1 MPRVENPGLFCFRS
15 TNVYIICRVLQFVTA
30 TMLEENQK
38 LTIKE
43 AFNRI
48 RRRLDAAARVAI
60 GVSLVILLAIMFP
73 HGEEI
78 DVDYKVGAV
87 WAQKDLIAPFSF
99 ALLRDESE
107 YVHDVELAKR
117 GVYPVFERN
126 SSVEKNQLQ
135 TLDSLW
141 SRLDSALELRAP
153 VKRNQRRHR
162 SAPRD
167 SAAFAVYSSR
177 LDIPL
182 NDGEWETLQGLKA
195 SRGLMKLKD
204 VIEGSFREFYATGV
218 LNRPKISIPKNDIAL
233 RKGAQEEIVPK
244 ARMYDQSDVKELL
257 DSRLSATYKNNPK
270 VLDVGY
276 KIGVTLFEP
285 NILFSE
291 LATKQATDAAVNT
304 IPRTSGFVQENERIV
319 SKHERITPEIK
330 LKLESLATAR
340 AEQGSNNDY
349 LLQRVGIGLHVVI
362 VVMLFGIYL
371 YLFRKRIFWNNRRL
385 ALIAFLIVLEGFFA
399 YLTRE
404 LDVNAPIEL
413 LIFVPAASMLLT
425 IIFDSRVGFYGTVI
439 IALLVAAIRGNDYAI
454 VLTSIVAGALSVY
467 TVRDMRNR
475 SQIFR
480 SLGFI
485 FLGYALSIT
494 ALGVERFVAVSVV
507 AEQLGYALANAIV
520 SPVLTYGLLIFFE
533 RVFKVTTD
541 LTLMELSHFSHPL
554 LRRLSE
560 QAPGTYHHSLAIAT
574 LAEAAASAIGAN
586 EVLARVGAIFHDIGK
601 LVKPMYFV
609 ENQKG
614 SRNRHDKLT
623 PRMSSLIISAHVKEG
638 LTIGEEYHLPQ
649 EVLDFIPM
657 HHGTTRIEYFYS
669 KALELARQSSDETK
683 IEEINEQDY
692 RYPGPKPQTR
702 ETGILMLADTV
713 EATTRTLDDPSP
725 QKLETVIDEMIKKR
739 FEEGEL
745 DECPLTLKDL
755 TKIRAAFLSVL
766 IGVHHTRVKYPE
778 QPVKRPARSRRPA
791 PNIEAGVQQFDNEEP
806 GPHIPGTDPGNRTSS
821 SQ

>member
-1 MPRVENPGLFCFRS
+1 
-15 TNVYIICRVLQFVTA
+15 
-30 TMLEENQK
+30 
-38 LTIKE
+38 
-43 AFNRI
+43 
-48 RRRLDAAARVAI
+48 
-60 GVSLVILLAIMFP
+60 
-73 HGEEI
+73 
-78 DVDYKVGAV
+78 
-87 WAQKDLIAPFSF
+87 
-99 ALLRDESE
+99 
-107 YVHDVELAKR
+107 
-117 GVYPVFERN
+117 
-126 SSVEKNQLQ
+126 
-135 TLDSLW
+135 
-141 SRLDSALELRAP
+141 
-153 VKRNQRRHR
+153 
-162 SAPRD
+162 
-167 SAAFAVYSSR
+167 
-177 LDIPL
+177 
-182 NDGEWETLQGLKA
+182 
-195 SRGLMKLKD
+195 
-204 VIEGSFREFYATGV
+204 
-218 LNRPKISIPKNDIAL
+218 
-233 RKGAQEEIVPK
+233 
-244 ARMYDQSDVKELL
+244 
-257 DSRLSATYKNNPK
+257 
-270 VLDVGY
+270 
-276 KIGVTLFEP
+276 
-285 NILFSE
+285 
-291 LATKQATDAAVNT
+291 
-304 IPRTSGFVQENERIV
+304 
-319 SKHERITPEIK
+319 
-330 LKLESLATAR
+330 
-340 AEQGSNNDY
+340 
-349 LLQRVGIGLHVVI
+349 VVI

-385 ALIAFLIVLEGFFA
+385 ALIAFLIVLEGCFA

-413 LIFVPAASMLLT
+413 LIFVSAASMLLT

-454 VLTSIVAGALSVY
+454 VLTSIVAGSLSVY

-485 FLGYALSIT
+485 FLGYALAII
-494 ALGVERFVAVSVV
+494 ALGVERFVAASAIV
-507 AEQLGYALANAIV
+507 EQLGYALANAII

-560 QAPGTYHHSLAIAT
+560 QAPGTYHHSLTIAT

-586 EVLARVGAIFHDIGK
+586 EVLARVGALFHDIGK

-614 SRNRHDKLT
+614 SRNKHDKLT

-638 LTIGEEYHLPQ
+638 ISIGEEFHLPQ

-669 KALELARQSSDETK
+669 KALELARQSEDETK

-713 EATTRTLDDPSP
+713 EATTRTLEDPSP
-725 QKLETVIDEMIKKR
+725 QKLETVIDEMVKKR

-755 TKIRAAFLSVL
+755 TKIKAAFLNVL
-766 IGVHHTRVKYPE
+766 VGVHHSRVKYPE
-778 QPVKRPARSRRPA
+778 QLAKKPPRPRRPARRVETDTQQPEGEKPGLHAPA
-791 PNIEAGVQQFDNEEP
+791 SGSGEA
-806 GPHIPGTDPGNRTSS
+806 TSS
-821 SQ
+821 SR

>member
-1 MPRVENPGLFCFRS
+1 
-15 TNVYIICRVLQFVTA
+15 
-30 TMLEENQK
+30 MLEENQK
-38 LTIKE
+38 LTFKE
-43 AFNRI
+43 VLNSV
-48 RRRLDAAARVAI
+48 RRRSDSVLRVVIA
-60 GVSLVILLAIMFP
+60 VSLVVLLALMFP

-99 ALLRDESE
+99 ALLRDERE
-107 YVHDVELAKR
+107 YENDVEKAKQS
-117 GVYPVFERN
+117 VYSVFERDG
-126 SSVEKNQLQ
+126 SVEKR
-135 TLDSLW
+135 
-141 SRLDSALELRAP
+141 RLEELNSMWARMDSALDLRALM
-153 VKRNQRRHR
+153 KRSQRRHLP
-162 SAPRD
+162 SHSRD
-167 SAAFAVYSSR
+167 SASFLLFSTR
-177 LDIPL
+177 LEIPL
-182 NDGEWETLQGLKA
+182 NDAEWETLQGLKT
-195 SRGLMKLKD
+195 SRSLTKLK
-204 VIEGSFREFYATGV
+204 GV
-218 LNRPKISIPKNDIAL
+218 LAELFQTFYSVGVLDLPKINLPRSDIAL

-244 ARMYDQSDVKELL
+244 ARMYDRNDVKELL
-257 DSRLSATYKNNPK
+257 DHRLSTIYRSDPR
-270 VLDVGY
+270 VLAIGY
-276 KIGVTLFEP
+276 KIGVTLCEP
-285 NILFSE
+285 DILFNAA
-291 LATKQATDAAVNT
+291 ATKQATEAAVNT
-304 IPRTSGFVQENERIV
+304 VPRTSGFVQENERIV
-319 SKHERITPEIK
+319 SKHERITPETK
-330 LKLESLATAR
+330 LKLESLARAR
-340 AEQGSNNDY
+340 AEQGSKNDY
-349 LLQRVGIGLHVVI
+349 RLQRIGIGLHVVI

-371 YLFRKRIFWNNRRL
+371 FLFRKRIFWNNRRL
-385 ALIAFLIVLEGFFA
+385 ALIALLIVLEGFFA
-399 YLTRE
+399 YVTRE

-413 LIFVPAASMLLT
+413 LILVPAASMLLT

-439 IALLVAAIRGNDYAI
+439 IALLVAAIRGNDYTI
-454 VLTSIVAGALSVY
+454 VLTSIVGGALAVY

-494 ALGVERFVAVSVV
+494 ALGVERFVAVNVV
-507 AEQLGYALANAIV
+507 AEQLMYGLANAIM

-586 EVLARVGAIFHDIGK
+586 EVLARVGALFHDIGK

-638 LTIGEEYHLPQ
+638 VNLGEEYDLPQ

-657 HHGTTRIEYFYS
+657 HHGTTRIEYFFS
-669 KALELARQSSDETK
+669 KAIELASHSEDETK

-725 QKLETVIDEMIKKR
+725 QKLETVIDEMVRKR

-755 TKIRAAFLSVL
+755 TKIKAAFLSVL
-766 IGVHHTRVKYPE
+766 VGAHHTRVKYPE
-778 QPVKRPARSRRPA
+778 QTAKRPSRARRPVRPTELA
-791 PNIEAGVQQFDNEEP
+791 SQQ
-806 GPHIPGTDPGNRTSS
+806 PGTQDPGSQTAGTEPIDRTSTS
-821 SQ
+821 P

>member
-1 MPRVENPGLFCFRS
+1 
-15 TNVYIICRVLQFVTA
+15 
-30 TMLEENQK
+30 MLEENQK

-43 AFNRI
+43 VFNRI
-48 RRRLDAAARVAI
+48 RRKSDAAIRWVIA
-60 GVSLVILLAIMFP
+60 VSLVVLLAVMFP

-99 ALLRDESE
+99 ALLRDERQYE
-107 YVHDVELAKR
+107 HDLEVAKR
-117 GVYPVFERN
+117 GVYPVFERDA
-126 SSVEKNQLQ
+126 SVEKRQLEK
-135 TLDSLW
+135 LDNLW
-141 SRLDSALELRAP
+141 VRLDSALALRDQ
-153 VKRNQRRHR
+153 VKRNWRRHR
-162 SAPRD
+162 PSPRD
-167 SAAFAVYSSR
+167 SAAFAAFSSR
-177 LDIPL
+177 LEIPL
-182 NDGEWETLQGLKA
+182 NENEWETLQGLRA
-195 SRGLMKLKD
+195 SRVLTKLKD
-204 VIEGSFREFYATGV
+204 ALESSYKDFYTTGV
-218 LNRPKISIPKNDIAL
+218 MDRSKVGIPRNDIAL
-233 RKGAQEEIVPK
+233 RRGTLEEIVPK
-244 ARMYDQSDVKELL
+244 ARMYDRGDIKDLL
-257 DSRLSATYKNNPK
+257 DSQLAAVYKNNPR

-276 KIGVTLFEP
+276 KIGVTFLEP

-291 LATKQATDAAVNT
+291 SATKQATDAAVNT
-304 IPRTSGFVQENERIV
+304 VPRTSGFVQENERIV

-330 LKLESLATAR
+330 LKLESLARAR
-340 AEQGSNNDY
+340 AEQGSARDY
-349 LLQRVGIGLHVVI
+349 VMQRIGIGLHVVI
-362 VVMLFGIYL
+362 VIMLFGIYL

-385 ALIAFLIVLEGFFA
+385 ALIAFLIILEGFFA

-454 VLTSIVAGALSVY
+454 VLTSIVAGSLSVY

-485 FLGYALSIT
+485 FLGYALAII
-494 ALGVERFVAVSVV
+494 ALGVERFVAASAV
-507 AEQLGYALANAIV
+507 AEQLGYALANAII

-560 QAPGTYHHSLAIAT
+560 QAPGTYHHSLTIAT
-574 LAEAAASAIGAN
+574 LAEAAASAVGAN
-586 EVLARVGAIFHDIGK
+586 EVLARVGALFHDIGK

-614 SRNRHDKLT
+614 SRNKHDKLT

-638 LTIGEEYHLPQ
+638 ISIGEEYHLPQ

-669 KALELARQSSDETK
+669 KALELARQSEDETK

-692 RYPGPKPQTR
+692 RYPGPRPQTR

-713 EATTRTLDDPSP
+713 EATTRTLEDPSP
-725 QKLETVIDEMIKKR
+725 QKLETVIDEMVKKR

-755 TKIRAAFLSVL
+755 TKIKAAFLNVL
-766 IGVHHTRVKYPE
+766 VGVHHSRVKYPE
-778 QPVKRPARSRRPA
+778 QPAKKPPRPRRPARSVEAGAQQSSADEPGVHAPA
-791 PNIEAGVQQFDNEEP
+791 PGADE
-806 GPHIPGTDPGNRTSS
+806 GTPS